1 MLFPERGE
9 ATKLERPAMS
19 EPVDIVKFPRTPHL
33 EGSALQPGDEDVPLM
48 HRRALEGTEVV
59 VTEKLDGINI
69 GLRFDAY
76 GKPWLFS
83 RSHFIGAEALFDR
96 LKAQIA
102 SSAAASFE
110 RLGTR
115 FIVYGEWLFARH
127 TVFYDALPAYF
138 FVFDAFD
145 VVDQRFLGTA
155 ERRQSIEGLG
165 FHEAPELWR
174 GDGADLPPVDAL
186 LSRSRFATAQLSE
199 HFDALITSRGLV
211 LERERAQTQLSGE
224 MEGLYFRL
232 ERDGRFVSRCK
243 YVRPGFRQTISDS
256 GTHWASRPLVPNLL
270 AGVRP

>member
-1 MLFPERGE
+1 MR
-9 ATKLERPAMS
+9 A
-19 EPVDIVKFPRTPHL
+19 PVDIVKFPRTPHL
-33 EGSALQPGDEDVPLM
+33 EGSALQPGDDDVPQV
-48 HRRALEGTEVV
+48 RRLALAGAEVV

-69 GLRFDAY
+69 GLRFDDD

-83 RSHFIGAEALFDR
+83 RSHFVGAEAWFDR

-102 SSAAASFE
+102 GVSAACFE
-110 RLGTR
+110 RLGAR

-138 FVFDAFD
+138 FVFDVFD
-145 VVDQRFLGTA
+145 VVEQRFLGTV
-155 ERRQSIEGLG
+155 ERRGLIDGLG

-174 GDGADLPPVDAL
+174 GEGAELPSVNAL

-199 HFDALITSRGLV
+199 TFDALIESRGLV
-211 LERERAQTQLSGE
+211 LERERAQTQLTGQ

-243 YVRPGFRQTISDS
+243 YVRPGFRQTIADS